1 MIMIILI
8 IDTVNSKSNCNDYD
22 IDFVNGLSKN
32 EGKLLMC
39 LNGVWGAF
47 CENSLGISEA
57 NVICQQLGYQ
67 IGIIIQR
74 SLQKNIYL
82 IFIL

>member
-1 MIMIILI
+1 MIIIII
-8 IDTVNSKSNCNDYD
+8 IDTKIVNSNCSDYD
-22 IDFVNGLSKN
+22 INLINGLSTN
-32 EGKLLMC
+32 EGKLFMC